1 MVDIEGGNLKII
13 LGLIWT
19 LILHYQLSR
28 TRKGAKPADAGS
40 ATASSASQQLL
51 SYVQGKCTP
60 SGVVAADFAD
70 SFRDGRVISALT
82 NSLAPERH
90 LIDLTKLVSAT
101 VSNAVCHCRCRFG
114 AIKQPLAPPIHCDRG
129 DHPRIAADSSACV
142 LCSPYLYRAMHKM
155 QSSMQ

>member
-1 MVDIEGGNLKII
+1 VHAHVCFTTLPALSQPACVCLVALSDVRYASTCDIVDIEGGNLKII

-90 LIDLTKLVSAT
+90 LIDLNKLVSAT
-101 VSNAVCHCRCRFG
+101 VLNAVYHYYCRVG
-114 AIKQPLAPPIHCDRG
+114 AIKQPFAPT
-129 DHPRIAADSSACV
+129 
-142 LCSPYLYRAMHKM
+142 M
-155 QSSMQ
+155 